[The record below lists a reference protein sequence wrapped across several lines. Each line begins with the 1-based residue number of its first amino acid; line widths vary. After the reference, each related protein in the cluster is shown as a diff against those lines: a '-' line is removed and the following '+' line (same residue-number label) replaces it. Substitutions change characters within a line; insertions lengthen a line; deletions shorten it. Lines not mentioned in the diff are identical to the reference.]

1 MQGGHGG
8 GVAAETRHLVDH
20 EWSRSAQPSP
30 AQLRS
35 AQPSSAQP
43 SPAQPSPAQLRAA
56 RHQKPGHASSGGI
69 INTLH
74 IQTLILLYSAY
85 SYL

>member
-30 AQLRS
+30 AQIS
-35 AQPSSAQP
+35 PAQP